1 VVASFPAKIKDQLI
15 LITDAGKMIRVPVE
29 GIRICGRQSQGV
41 KLFRINED
49 EKVTSVAY
57 LKEDQIEA
65 DENAEFE
72 EEGVLEEPME

>member
-1 VVASFPAKIKDQLI
+1 
-15 LITDAGKMIRVPVE
+15 VE